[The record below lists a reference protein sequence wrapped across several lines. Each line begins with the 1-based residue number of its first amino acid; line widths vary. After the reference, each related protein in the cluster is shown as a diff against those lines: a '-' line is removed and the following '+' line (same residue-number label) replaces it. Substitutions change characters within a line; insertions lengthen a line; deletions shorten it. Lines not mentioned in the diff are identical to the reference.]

1 MYDQFY
7 GFTGRPFQLTP
18 DPNFY
23 FESGTHR
30 KAMSYLGYGLA
41 QGEGFIVIT
50 GDVGAGKTTLVG
62 HLMNTIDPNRL
73 TAVKLVSTQVEG
85 DDLLRLVAEQFGL
98 DWEGE
103 SKAELLRSMEQY
115 LREQARAGRRT
126 LLIVDEGQNLAISA
140 LEELRMLSN
149 FQLGGHSLLQ
159 IFLLG
164 QPEFRQ
170 TLFHSPQLEQLRQR
184 VIATHH
190 LDPMEPEEV
199 EPYILHR
206 LGKVGW
212 TGNPSFSPDAFEE
225 IFDYSEGVPRK
236 LNVLVSRILLFGA
249 VEQQHRITAQ
259 HVRDVVAEIEA
270 DRGIDAKTLAPPAPL
285 EPAFAAPAPAP
296 AAFAPA
302 PVASLAAM
310 ATPAPKP
317 EPIWVEAEVDEE
329 PFDLVE
335 AFVEPEPEAEPVVEP
350 VVVDVEPEVEPA
362 PFAAPVAEAEA
373 PLEWPA
379 AVVAEPVA
387 EPEEESV
394 EAAPPPFAA
403 PVEEAPILGLERL
416 SMRAALEEV
425 DILPPSHG
433 ATSFVEARSLVAEQ
447 LGLAPAAPAELEAVV
462 EAEPVAQAPRF
473 TIAPDPDWVAIE
485 PEAQVFA
492 PAEAFADP
500 APVEAK
506 IEADGEIEPEV
517 QAETDAPVAAPIDD
531 EDLVALQRQIAGLE
545 ARIAEQDVALRRVLD
560 LLIDWVE
567 RDPANAPDPTL
578 SQTWAA

>member
-1 MYDQFY
+1 MYDQYY

-18 DPNFY
+18 DPHFY

-62 HLMNTIDPNRL
+62 HLMNTIDPSRL

-85 DDLLRLVAEQFGL
+85 DDLLRLVAEQFGI
-98 DWEGE
+98 DWEGQ

-115 LREQARAGRRT
+115 LREQARAGKRT
-126 LLIVDEGQNLAISA
+126 LLIVDEGQNLAVSA

-170 TLFHSPQLEQLRQR
+170 TLFHSPTLEQLRQR

-236 LNVLVSRILLFGA
+236 LNVLVSRLLLYGA
-249 VEQQHRITAQ
+249 VEQMNRITAQ
-259 HVRDVVAEIEA
+259 NVRSVIAEIEA
-270 DRGIDAKTLAPPAPL
+270 DRGIDASTLAPLPVEEVVA
-285 EPAFAAPAPAP
+285 AAATAAAP
-296 AAFAPA
+296 
-302 PVASLAAM
+302 
-310 ATPAPKP
+310 TPAPFAP
-317 EPIWVEAEVDEE
+317 PAAANETASEWPRRVDE
-329 PFDLVE
+329 PAAD
-335 AFVEPEPEAEPVVEP
+335 A
-350 VVVDVEPEVEPA
+350 PA
-362 PFAAPVAEAEA
+362 PFAAPAEPARIVALASQPVAEAEDTA
-373 PLEWPA
+373 SAVPA
-379 AVVAEPVA
+379 VDPDH
-387 EPEEESV
+387 
-394 EAAPPPFAA
+394 
-403 PVEEAPILGLERL
+403 L
-416 SMRAALEEV
+416 AALEKQ
-425 DILPPSHG
+425 
-433 ATSFVEARSLVAEQ
+433 VAS
-447 LGLAPAAPAELEAVV
+447 
-462 EAEPVAQAPRF
+462 
-473 TIAPDPDWVAIE
+473 
-485 PEAQVFA
+485 
-492 PAEAFADP
+492 
-500 APVEAK
+500 
-506 IEADGEIEPEV
+506 
-517 QAETDAPVAAPIDD
+517 
-531 EDLVALQRQIAGLE
+531 LE
-545 ARIAEQDVALRRVLD
+545 ARLVEQDEALRRVLD
-560 LLIDWVE
+560 LLIEWVE
-567 RDPANAPDPTL
+567 RDPENAPNPAK

>member
-18 DPNFY
+18 DPAFY

-85 DDLLRLVAEQFGL
+85 DDLLRLVAEQFGIE
-98 DWEGE
+98 WEGQ
-103 SKAELLRSMEQY
+103 SKAELLRAMEQY

-170 TLFHSPQLEQLRQR
+170 TLFHSPTLEQLRQR

-212 TGNPSFSPDAFEE
+212 TGNPSFSPDSFELMY
-225 IFDYSEGVPRK
+225 DYSEGVPRK
-236 LNVLVSRILLFGA
+236 LNVLVSRLLLFGA
-249 VEQQHRITAQ
+249 VEELNRINAQ
-259 HVRDVVAEIEA
+259 HVRNVIAEIES
-270 DRGIDAKTLAPPAPL
+270 DRGIDEASLAPLPVEEVVAHAASVRAPH
-285 EPAFAAPAPAP
+285 AAPPHEW
-296 AAFAPA
+296 
-302 PVASLAAM
+302 PVAS
-310 ATPAPKP
+310 
-317 EPIWVEAEVDEE
+317 AER
-329 PFDLVE
+329 
-335 AFVEPEPEAEPVVEP
+335 
-350 VVVDVEPEVEPA
+350 A
-362 PFAAPVAEAEA
+362 PFAAP
-373 PLEWPA
+373 
-379 AVVAEPVA
+379 
-387 EPEEESV
+387 
-394 EAAPPPFAA
+394 
-403 PVEEAPILGLERL
+403 
-416 SMRAALEEV
+416 
-425 DILPPSHG
+425 
-433 ATSFVEARSLVAEQ
+433 ATDA
-447 LGLAPAAPAELEAVV
+447 AAPA
-462 EAEPVAQAPRF
+462 
-473 TIAPDPDWVAIE
+473 
-485 PEAQVFA
+485 
-492 PAEAFADP
+492 
-500 APVEAK
+500 
-506 IEADGEIEPEV
+506 
-517 QAETDAPVAAPIDD
+517 VAAPQDTAQFD
-531 EDLVALQRQIAGLE
+531 ALRAQISALE
-545 ARIAEQDVALRRVLD
+545 TRIAEQDEALRRVLD
-560 LLIDWVE
+560 LLIEWVE
-567 RDPANAPDPTL
+567 RDPENAPNPAK
-578 SQTWAA
+578 SQVWAA

>member
-18 DPNFY
+18 DPHFY

-41 QGEGFIVIT
+41 QGQGFIVIT

-85 DDLLRLVAEQFGL
+85 DDLLRLVAEQFGIE
-98 DWEGE
+98 WEGE

-115 LREQARAGRRT
+115 LREQARAGKRT

-170 TLFHSPQLEQLRQR
+170 TLFHSPTLEQLRQR

-225 IFDYSEGVPRK
+225 IFDYCEGVPRK
-236 LNVLVSRILLFGA
+236 LNVLVSRLLLYGA
-249 VEQQHRITAQ
+249 VEQMTRITAQ
-259 HVRDVVAEIEA
+259 NVRSVVAEIEA
-270 DRGIDAKTLAPPAPL
+270 DRGIDASTLAPLPVEQVVAAAAAAVAPT
-285 EPAFAAPAPAP
+285 PTSFAAP
-296 AAFAPA
+296 
-302 PVASLAAM
+302 
-310 ATPAPKP
+310 TPANETALEWPQRAADGRP
-317 EPIWVEAEVDEE
+317 
-329 PFDLVE
+329 PF
-335 AFVEPEPEAEPVVEP
+335 A
-350 VVVDVEPEVEPA
+350 EPA
-362 PFAAPVAEAEA
+362 PTRPEADVLELMPDVAPATAAID
-373 PLEWPA
+373 
-379 AVVAEPVA
+379 
-387 EPEEESV
+387 PEQ
-394 EAAPPPFAA
+394 
-403 PVEEAPILGLERL
+403 L
-416 SMRAALEEV
+416 AALE
-425 DILPPSHG
+425 
-433 ATSFVEARSLVAEQ
+433 A
-447 LGLAPAAPAELEAVV
+447 
-462 EAEPVAQAPRF
+462 
-473 TIAPDPDWVAIE
+473 
-485 PEAQVFA
+485 
-492 PAEAFADP
+492 
-500 APVEAK
+500 
-506 IEADGEIEPEV
+506 
-517 QAETDAPVAAPIDD
+517 
-531 EDLVALQRQIAGLE
+531 QIASLE
-545 ARIAEQDVALRRVLD
+545 TRLVEQDAALRRVLD
-560 LLIDWVE
+560 LLIEWVE
-567 RDPANAPDPTL
+567 RDPENAPNPAT

>member
-1 MYDQFY
+1 MYDQYY

-249 VEQQHRITAQ
+249 VEQQHRITGQ
-259 HVRDVVAEIEA
+259 HVRDVVAEVEA
-270 DRGIDAKTLAPPAPL
+270 DRGIDAKTLVPTPVAP
-285 EPAFAAPAPAP
+285 
-296 AAFAPA
+296 APA

-310 ATPAPKP
+310 AAPAPKP
-317 EPIWVEAEVDEE
+317 EPMWVEAEAVVEDE
-329 PFDLVE
+329 PLDLVE
-335 AFVEPEPEAEPVVEP
+335 AFVESESEPVVES
-350 VVVDVEPEVEPA
+350 VEPGPA
-362 PFAAPVAEAEA
+362 PFAAPAADV

-379 AVVAEPVA
+379 PAAEAEPVA
-387 EPEEESV
+387 EPEIESV
-394 EAAPPPFAA
+394 QIAPPPFAA
-403 PVEEAPILGLERL
+403 PAEDAPILGLERL

-425 DILPPSHG
+425 DILPPTPAAS
-433 ATSFVEARSLVAEQ
+433 SFVEARSLVAEQ
-447 LGLAPAAPAELEAVV
+447 LGLAAAAPV
-462 EAEPVAQAPRF
+462 EAEPVVEAPRF
-473 TIAPDPDWVAIE
+473 TIAPDPDWAPVTPEEETLELGEDFAE
-485 PEAQVFA
+485 PE
-492 PAEAFADP
+492 
-500 APVEAK
+500 PVEAEPEPE
-506 IEADGEIEPEV
+506 IEAEAVVE
-517 QAETDAPVAAPIDD
+517 AEAPVAAAPIDD
-531 EDLVALQRQIAGLE
+531 DHLVALQRQIAGLE
-545 ARIAEQDVALRRVLD
+545 ARIADQDAALRRVLD

-567 RDPANAPDPTL
+567 RDPANAPDPTQT
-578 SQTWAA
+578 QTWAA

>member
-18 DPNFY
+18 DPHFY

-62 HLMNTIDPNRL
+62 HLMNTIDANRL

-85 DDLLRLVAEQFGL
+85 DDLLRLVAEQFGIE
-98 DWEGE
+98 WEGQ

-170 TLFHSPQLEQLRQR
+170 TLFHSPALEQLRQR

-236 LNVLVSRILLFGA
+236 LNVLVSRLLLYGA
-249 VEQQHRITAQ
+249 VEQMNRITAQ
-259 HVRDVVAEIEA
+259 NVRSVVAEIEA
-270 DRGIDAKTLAPPAPL
+270 DRGIDATTLAPLPVEEVVAAAAAAVAP
-285 EPAFAAPAPAP
+285 
-296 AAFAPA
+296 
-302 PVASLAAM
+302 
-310 ATPAPKP
+310 T
-317 EPIWVEAEVDEE
+317 
-329 PFDLVE
+329 
-335 AFVEPEPEAEPVVEP
+335 
-350 VVVDVEPEVEPA
+350 PA
-362 PFAAPVAEAEA
+362 PFAAPQAANETTPEWPARAAAPVTDGPAPFAAPAE
-373 PLEWPA
+373 PA
-379 AVVAEPVA
+379 AVVTLTP
-387 EPEEESV
+387 P
-394 EAAPPPFAA
+394 EAAEA
-403 PVEEAPILGLERL
+403 PV
-416 SMRAALEEV
+416 
-425 DILPPSHG
+425 
-433 ATSFVEARSLVAEQ
+433 
-447 LGLAPAAPAELEAVV
+447 PAAPAIDPEQLAALE
-462 EAEPVAQAPRF
+462 
-473 TIAPDPDWVAIE
+473 
-485 PEAQVFA
+485 
-492 PAEAFADP
+492 
-500 APVEAK
+500 K
-506 IEADGEIEPEV
+506 
-517 QAETDAPVAAPIDD
+517 
-531 EDLVALQRQIAGLE
+531 QIASLE
-545 ARIAEQDVALRRVLD
+545 DRLVEQDAALRRVLD
-560 LLIDWVE
+560 LLIEWVE
-567 RDPANAPDPTL
+567 RDPENAPNPQN
-578 SQTWAA
+578 SRTWAA

>member
-18 DPNFY
+18 DPHFY

-62 HLMNTIDPNRL
+62 HLMNTIDSGRL

-85 DDLLRLVAEQFGL
+85 DDLLRLVAEQFGIE
-98 DWEGE
+98 WEGE

-115 LREQARAGRRT
+115 LREQARAGKRT

-170 TLFHSPQLEQLRQR
+170 TLFHSPTLEQLRQR

-236 LNVLVSRILLFGA
+236 LNVLVSRLLLYGA
-249 VEQQHRITAQ
+249 VEQMNRITAQ
-259 HVRDVVAEIEA
+259 NVRSVVAEIEA
-270 DRGIDAKTLAPPAPL
+270 DRGIDAATLAPLPVEEVVAAAATAVAP
-285 EPAFAAPAPAP
+285 
-296 AAFAPA
+296 
-302 PVASLAAM
+302 
-310 ATPAPKP
+310 TPAPFSPPASEAPIEWPRRAP
-317 EPIWVEAEVDEE
+317 EPAVDG
-329 PFDLVE
+329 
-335 AFVEPEPEAEPVVEP
+335 
-350 VVVDVEPEVEPA
+350 PA
-362 PFAAPVAEAEA
+362 PFAAP
-373 PLEWPA
+373 
-379 AVVAEPVA
+379 AEPAPVVVLNSPDA
-387 EPEEESV
+387 KGSVPEMATETG
-394 EAAPPPFAA
+394 AAPA
-403 PVEEAPILGLERL
+403 PTVPSVDPEHL
-416 SMRAALEEV
+416 AALEQQ
-425 DILPPSHG
+425 
-433 ATSFVEARSLVAEQ
+433 VAS
-447 LGLAPAAPAELEAVV
+447 
-462 EAEPVAQAPRF
+462 
-473 TIAPDPDWVAIE
+473 
-485 PEAQVFA
+485 
-492 PAEAFADP
+492 
-500 APVEAK
+500 
-506 IEADGEIEPEV
+506 
-517 QAETDAPVAAPIDD
+517 
-531 EDLVALQRQIAGLE
+531 LE
-545 ARIAEQDVALRRVLD
+545 ARLVEQDAALRRVLD
-560 LLIDWVE
+560 LLIEWVE
-567 RDPANAPDPTL
+567 RDPDNAPNPAT

>member
-85 DDLLRLVAEQFGL
+85 DDLLRLVAEQFGIE
-98 DWEGE
+98 WEGQ
-103 SKAELLRSMEQY
+103 SKAELLRAMEQY
-115 LREQARAGRRT
+115 LREQARAGKRT
-126 LLIVDEGQNLAISA
+126 LLIVDEGQNLAVSA

-170 TLFHSPQLEQLRQR
+170 TLFHSPTLEQLRQR

-212 TGNPSFSPDAFEE
+212 TGNPSFSSDAFEE

-236 LNVLVSRILLFGA
+236 LNVLVSRLLLYGA
-249 VEQQHRITAQ
+249 VEQMTRITAQ
-259 HVRDVVAEIEA
+259 NVRSVVAEIEA
-270 DRGIDAKTLAPPAPL
+270 DRGIDASTLAPLPVEEVVAAAAATVAPT
-285 EPAFAAPAPAP
+285 
-296 AAFAPA
+296 
-302 PVASLAAM
+302 S
-310 ATPAPKP
+310 
-317 EPIWVEAEVDEE
+317 
-329 PFDLVE
+329 
-335 AFVEPEPEAEPVVEP
+335 
-350 VVVDVEPEVEPA
+350 A
-362 PFAAPVAEAEA
+362 PFAAPAAANETA
-373 PLEWPA
+373 LEWPQR
-379 AVVAEPVA
+379 AVDGRPPFA
-387 EPEEESV
+387 EPEQAVMLTPPDPSADEV
-394 EAAPPPFAA
+394 LARMAAADGDA
-403 PVEEAPILGLERL
+403 PASPAIDPEQLT
-416 SMRAALEEV
+416 ALE
-425 DILPPSHG
+425 
-433 ATSFVEARSLVAEQ
+433 A
-447 LGLAPAAPAELEAVV
+447 
-462 EAEPVAQAPRF
+462 
-473 TIAPDPDWVAIE
+473 
-485 PEAQVFA
+485 
-492 PAEAFADP
+492 
-500 APVEAK
+500 
-506 IEADGEIEPEV
+506 
-517 QAETDAPVAAPIDD
+517 
-531 EDLVALQRQIAGLE
+531 QIASLE
-545 ARIAEQDVALRRVLD
+545 VRLVEQDAALRRVLD
-560 LLIDWVE
+560 LLIEWVE
-567 RDPANAPDPTL
+567 RDPENAPNPAT
-578 SQTWAA
+578 SRTWAA

>member
-18 DPNFY
+18 DPHFY

-85 DDLLRLVAEQFGL
+85 DDLLRLVAEQFGIE
-98 DWEGE
+98 WEGQ

-115 LREQARAGRRT
+115 LREQARAGKRT

-170 TLFHSPQLEQLRQR
+170 TLFHSPTLEQLRQR

-236 LNVLVSRILLFGA
+236 LNVLVSRLLLYGA
-249 VEQQHRITAQ
+249 VEQMTRITAQ
-259 HVRDVVAEIEA
+259 NVRSVVAEIEA
-270 DRGIDAKTLAPPAPL
+270 DRGIDASTLAPLPVEEVVAAAAATVAPTS
-285 EPAFAAPAPAP
+285 ATFAAPTGANETA
-296 AAFAPA
+296 
-302 PVASLAAM
+302 
-310 ATPAPKP
+310 
-317 EPIWVEAEVDEE
+317 
-329 PFDLVE
+329 
-335 AFVEPEPEAEPVVEP
+335 
-350 VVVDVEPEVEPA
+350 
-362 PFAAPVAEAEA
+362 
-373 PLEWPA
+373 LEWPQRA
-379 AVVAEPVA
+379 ADGR
-387 EPEEESV
+387 
-394 EAAPPPFAA
+394 PPFAEPAQAVMLTPPDPSADEVLARMAAADGDA
-403 PVEEAPILGLERL
+403 PASPAIDPEQL
-416 SMRAALEEV
+416 AALE
-425 DILPPSHG
+425 
-433 ATSFVEARSLVAEQ
+433 A
-447 LGLAPAAPAELEAVV
+447 
-462 EAEPVAQAPRF
+462 
-473 TIAPDPDWVAIE
+473 
-485 PEAQVFA
+485 
-492 PAEAFADP
+492 
-500 APVEAK
+500 
-506 IEADGEIEPEV
+506 
-517 QAETDAPVAAPIDD
+517 
-531 EDLVALQRQIAGLE
+531 QIASLE
-545 ARIAEQDVALRRVLD
+545 TRLVEQDAALRRVLD
-560 LLIDWVE
+560 LLIEWVE
-567 RDPANAPDPTL
+567 RDPENAPNPAT
-578 SQTWAA
+578 SRTWAA

>member
-18 DPNFY
+18 DPHFY

-85 DDLLRLVAEQFGL
+85 DDLLRLVAEQFGVE
-98 DWEGE
+98 WEGQ
-103 SKAELLRSMEQY
+103 SKAELLRSIEQY
-115 LREQARAGRRT
+115 LREEARAGKRT

-170 TLFHSPQLEQLRQR
+170 TLFHSPALEQLRQR

-236 LNVLVSRILLFGA
+236 LNVLVSRLLLYGA
-249 VEQQHRITAQ
+249 VEQMHRITAQ
-259 HVRDVVAEIEA
+259 NVRSVVAEIEA
-270 DRGIDAKTLAPPAPL
+270 DRGLDASALAPLP
-285 EPAFAAPAPAP
+285 
-296 AAFAPA
+296 
-302 PVASLAAM
+302 
-310 ATPAPKP
+310 
-317 EPIWVEAEVDEE
+317 VEA
-329 PFDLVE
+329 
-335 AFVEPEPEAEPVVEP
+335 VVAAAAVAVAP
-350 VVVDVEPEVEPA
+350 TSA
-362 PFAAPVAEAEA
+362 PFAVPTPANEA
-373 PLEWPA
+373 PLEWA
-379 AVVAEPVA
+379 QRAAEPVA
-387 EPEEESV
+387 ADER
-394 EAAPPPFAA
+394 APSAA
-403 PVEEAPILGLERL
+403 PVEPAQIILTPPEPEPEPAP
-416 SMRAALEEV
+416 
-425 DILPPSHG
+425 
-433 ATSFVEARSLVAEQ
+433 
-447 LGLAPAAPAELEAVV
+447 EAV
-462 EAEPVAQAPRF
+462 A
-473 TIAPDPDWVAIE
+473 D
-485 PEAQVFA
+485 A
-492 PAEAFADP
+492 PAEAAPAIDP
-500 APVEAK
+500 EQ
-506 IEADGEIEPEV
+506 IE
-517 QAETDAPVAAPIDD
+517 
-531 EDLVALQRQIAGLE
+531 ALQRQIVSLE
-545 ARIAEQDVALRRVLD
+545 ERLVEQDAALRRVLD
-560 LLIDWVE
+560 LLIEWVE
-567 RDPANAPDPTL
+567 RDPENAPNPAT
-578 SQTWAA
+578 SRTWAA

>member
-18 DPNFY
+18 DPAFY

-85 DDLLRLVAEQFGL
+85 DDLLRLVAEQFGIE
-98 DWEGE
+98 WEGQ
-103 SKAELLRSMEQY
+103 SKAELLRAMEQY

-170 TLFHSPQLEQLRQR
+170 TLFHSPTLEQLRQR

-212 TGNPSFSPDAFEE
+212 TGNPSFSPDSFELMY
-225 IFDYSEGVPRK
+225 DYSEGVPRK
-236 LNVLVSRILLFGA
+236 LNVLVSRLLLFGA
-249 VEQQHRITAQ
+249 VEELNRINAQ
-259 HVRDVVAEIEA
+259 HVRNVIAEIES
-270 DRGIDAKTLAPPAPL
+270 DRGIDEASLAPLPVEEVVAQAATANAPH
-285 EPAFAAPAPAP
+285 AAVPHEW
-296 AAFAPA
+296 
-302 PVASLAAM
+302 PVAS
-310 ATPAPKP
+310 
-317 EPIWVEAEVDEE
+317 AER
-329 PFDLVE
+329 
-335 AFVEPEPEAEPVVEP
+335 
-350 VVVDVEPEVEPA
+350 A
-362 PFAAPVAEAEA
+362 PFAAPATDA
-373 PLEWPA
+373 
-379 AVVAEPVA
+379 
-387 EPEEESV
+387 
-394 EAAPPPFAA
+394 AA
-403 PVEEAPILGLERL
+403 PVVVAPQGTAQFDAL
-416 SMRAALEEV
+416 RAQISALE
-425 DILPPSHG
+425 
-433 ATSFVEARSLVAEQ
+433 T
-447 LGLAPAAPAELEAVV
+447 
-462 EAEPVAQAPRF
+462 
-473 TIAPDPDWVAIE
+473 
-485 PEAQVFA
+485 
-492 PAEAFADP
+492 
-500 APVEAK
+500 
-506 IEADGEIEPEV
+506 
-517 QAETDAPVAAPIDD
+517 
-531 EDLVALQRQIAGLE
+531 
-545 ARIAEQDVALRRVLD
+545 RIAEQDEALRRVLD
-560 LLIDWVE
+560 LLIEWVE
-567 RDPANAPDPTL
+567 RDPENAPNPAK
-578 SQTWAA
+578 SQVWAA

>member
-18 DPNFY
+18 DPAFY

-85 DDLLRLVAEQFGL
+85 DDLLRLVAEQFGIE
-98 DWEGE
+98 WEGQ
-103 SKAELLRSMEQY
+103 SKAELLRAMEQY

-170 TLFHSPQLEQLRQR
+170 TLFHSPTLEQLRQR

-212 TGNPSFSPDAFEE
+212 TGNPSFSPDSFELMY
-225 IFDYSEGVPRK
+225 DYSEGVPRK
-236 LNVLVSRILLFGA
+236 LNVLVSRLLLFGA
-249 VEQQHRITAQ
+249 VEELNRINAQ
-259 HVRDVVAEIEA
+259 HVRNVIAEIES
-270 DRGIDAKTLAPPAPL
+270 DRARRTPPCRTNGRWQAQSARPSRRPL
-285 EPAFAAPAPAP
+285 R
-296 AAFAPA
+296 
-302 PVASLAAM
+302 
-310 ATPAPKP
+310 TP
-317 EPIWVEAEVDEE
+317 
-329 PFDLVE
+329 
-335 AFVEPEPEAEPVVEP
+335 
-350 VVVDVEPEVEPA
+350 
-362 PFAAPVAEAEA
+362 
-373 PLEWPA
+373 
-379 AVVAEPVA
+379 
-387 EPEEESV
+387 
-394 EAAPPPFAA
+394 
-403 PVEEAPILGLERL
+403 
-416 SMRAALEEV
+416 
-425 DILPPSHG
+425 
-433 ATSFVEARSLVAEQ
+433 
-447 LGLAPAAPAELEAVV
+447 
-462 EAEPVAQAPRF
+462 
-473 TIAPDPDWVAIE
+473 
-485 PEAQVFA
+485 
-492 PAEAFADP
+492 
-500 APVEAK
+500 
-506 IEADGEIEPEV
+506 
-517 QAETDAPVAAPIDD
+517 
-531 EDLVALQRQIAGLE
+531 
-545 ARIAEQDVALRRVLD
+545 LRR
-560 LLIDWVE
+560 
-567 RDPANAPDPTL
+567 
-578 SQTWAA
+578 

>member
-18 DPNFY
+18 DPAFY

-85 DDLLRLVAEQFGL
+85 DDLLRLVAEQFGIE
-98 DWEGE
+98 WEGQ
-103 SKAELLRSMEQY
+103 SKAELLRAMEQY

-170 TLFHSPQLEQLRQR
+170 TLFHSPTLEQLRQR

-212 TGNPSFSPDAFEE
+212 TGNPSFSPDSFELMY
-225 IFDYSEGVPRK
+225 DYSEGVPRK
-236 LNVLVSRILLFGA
+236 LNVLVSRLLLFGA
-249 VEQQHRITAQ
+249 VEELNRINAQ
-259 HVRDVVAEIEA
+259 HVRNVIAEIES
-270 DRGIDAKTLAPPAPL
+270 DRGIDEASLAPLPVEEVVAHAASARAPHV
-285 EPAFAAPAPAP
+285 APPHEW
-296 AAFAPA
+296 
-302 PVASLAAM
+302 PVAS
-310 ATPAPKP
+310 
-317 EPIWVEAEVDEE
+317 AER
-329 PFDLVE
+329 
-335 AFVEPEPEAEPVVEP
+335 
-350 VVVDVEPEVEPA
+350 A
-362 PFAAPVAEAEA
+362 PFAAP
-373 PLEWPA
+373 
-379 AVVAEPVA
+379 
-387 EPEEESV
+387 
-394 EAAPPPFAA
+394 
-403 PVEEAPILGLERL
+403 
-416 SMRAALEEV
+416 
-425 DILPPSHG
+425 
-433 ATSFVEARSLVAEQ
+433 ATDA
-447 LGLAPAAPAELEAVV
+447 AAPA
-462 EAEPVAQAPRF
+462 
-473 TIAPDPDWVAIE
+473 
-485 PEAQVFA
+485 
-492 PAEAFADP
+492 
-500 APVEAK
+500 
-506 IEADGEIEPEV
+506 
-517 QAETDAPVAAPIDD
+517 VAAPQDTAQFD
-531 EDLVALQRQIAGLE
+531 ALRAQISALE
-545 ARIAEQDVALRRVLD
+545 TRIAEQDEALRRVLD
-560 LLIDWVE
+560 LLIEWVE
-567 RDPANAPDPTL
+567 RDPENAPNPAK
-578 SQTWAA
+578 SQVWAA

>member
-18 DPNFY
+18 DPHFY

-85 DDLLRLVAEQFGL
+85 DDLLRLVAEQFGIE
-98 DWEGE
+98 WEGQ
-103 SKAELLRSMEQY
+103 SKAELLRSMEEY

-170 TLFHSPQLEQLRQR
+170 TLFHSPTLEQLRQR

-236 LNVLVSRILLFGA
+236 LNVLVSRLLLYGA
-249 VEQQHRITAQ
+249 VEQMHRITAQ
-259 HVRDVVAEIEA
+259 NVRSVVAEIEA
-270 DRGIDAKTLAPPAPL
+270 DRGIDASTLAPLPVEEVVAAAATAVAP
-285 EPAFAAPAPAP
+285 
-296 AAFAPA
+296 
-302 PVASLAAM
+302 
-310 ATPAPKP
+310 T
-317 EPIWVEAEVDEE
+317 
-329 PFDLVE
+329 
-335 AFVEPEPEAEPVVEP
+335 
-350 VVVDVEPEVEPA
+350 PA
-362 PFAAPVAEAEA
+362 PFAAPQAANETG
-373 PLEWPA
+373 PEWPA
-379 AVVAEPVA
+379 RAAVPVA
-387 EPEEESV
+387 DGPAPFVAPAETAPAESTP
-394 EAAPPPFAA
+394 AITLTPPDA
-403 PVEEAPILGLERL
+403 
-416 SMRAALEEV
+416 
-425 DILPPSHG
+425 
-433 ATSFVEARSLVAEQ
+433 
-447 LGLAPAAPAELEAVV
+447 APAAPTVDPEQLAALE
-462 EAEPVAQAPRF
+462 
-473 TIAPDPDWVAIE
+473 
-485 PEAQVFA
+485 
-492 PAEAFADP
+492 
-500 APVEAK
+500 K
-506 IEADGEIEPEV
+506 
-517 QAETDAPVAAPIDD
+517 
-531 EDLVALQRQIAGLE
+531 QIASLE
-545 ARIAEQDVALRRVLD
+545 ERLVEQDAALRRVLD
-560 LLIDWVE
+560 LLIEWVE
-567 RDPANAPDPTL
+567 RDPDNAPNPAN
-578 SQTWAA
+578 SRTWAA